1 MLEPSQLKRN
11 QKTPGPPRGF
21 HFSLQHSR
29 HFWIKLPAM
38 RDYPLDNLM
47 WIEDQLP
54 PGVEAIPKHGGM
66 AYYQDQKMILILV
79 EERDGTSEHKGVTYP
94 FEIWNGA
101 IFPIE
106 YRKQSA
112 FFLKY
117 SFLENHPA
125 NKDWLYIP
133 ANTDSFEEEVKQ
145 LIREIH
151 RQNPLLGTA
160 VKFKA
165 PPKEKDPNEKPAKKK
180 VRKATKTDKK
190 RENAFILAMTN
201 KKLK

>member
-1 MLEPSQLKRN
+1 M
-11 QKTPGPPRGF
+11 
-21 HFSLQHSR
+21 
-29 HFWIKLPAM
+29 
-38 RDYPLDNLM
+38 DYPLNNLF
-47 WIEDQLP
+47 WIEEQLP

-66 AYYQDQKMILILV
+66 AYFMDQKMILILV
-79 EERDGTSEHKGVTYP
+79 EERDGTNEHKGVTYP

-106 YRKQSA
+106 YKKQSA

-145 LIREIH
+145 LLREIH
-151 RQNPLLGTA
+151 RQNPLLGTP

-165 PPKEKDPNEKPAKKK
+165 PKSKEAPEAPPKKK
-180 VRKATKTDKK
+180 VAKATKADKK
-190 RENAFILAMTN
+190 RENNFILSMVN
-201 KKLK
+201 KKK